1 MIPPLIIDSKIVTN
15 FREANGFLKMIF
27 FIYRTENRL
36 SAISFKDEDIL
47 KIIKLLNVNKAYCH
61 NNISIKLLQICAA
74 EMVKT
79 LSLIS
84 KGFIQYGIFSNLWK
98 KSNIVPIHK
107 KGNKQFMVNYCPVLL
122 LPICEKIFER
132 LIFNPVFPFLEENKL
147 ISFNQSVF

>member
-1 MIPPLIIDSKIVTN
+1 M
-15 FREANGFLKMIF
+15 
-27 FIYRTENRL
+27 YRTENRL
-36 SAISFKDEDIL
+36 SVISFKDEDIL
-47 KIIKLLNVNKAYCH
+47 KIIKLLNVNKAYGH

-74 EMVKT
+74 EVVKT

-84 KGFIQYGIFSNLWK
+84 KGFIQYGLFSNLWK

-132 LIFNPVFPFLEENKL
+132 LVLSGQSSNWSPILAGILHGSILGSLLFLVYINDFPYNLE
-147 ISFNQSVF
+147 S

>member
-47 KIIKLLNVNKAYCH
+47 KIIKLLNVNKAYGH

-74 EMVKT
+74 EVVKT

-122 LPICEKIFER
+122 LPICAKIFER
-132 LIFNPVFPFLEENKL
+132 LIFNPVFPFL
-147 ISFNQSVF
+147 